1 MINLIYSPQWFYGK
15 DIFID
20 IISLIVLALISFF
33 AFKYYKF
40 NKEKKNHIYLC
51 ISFGLISLSFLFKI
65 MTNFSLYSIERHT
78 AIIGALAFTYNQ
90 IHYTNTSFLG
100 GTLIY
105 RLLTIVGL
113 FSLYLLYYPKQR
125 KSSILLLSY
134 FILVTV
140 YFTQF
145 AFYPFHITAFLLL
158 ILLAWHCYQNYRVTK
173 DRPALL
179 IFSSFSIIA
188 LSQILAVFLMMTKTF
203 YVVSEIVQLL
213 GYSLLLSAFLMV
225 LYYGTKKNKN

>member
-1 MINLIYSPQWFYGK
+1 MKLSKNRY
-15 DIFID
+15 ID
-20 IISLIVLALISFF
+20 AALKLVLVS
-33 AFKYYKF
+33 
-40 NKEKKNHIYLC
+40 
-51 ISFGLISLSFLFKI
+51 GI
-65 MTNFSLYSIERHT
+65 MH
-78 AIIGALAFTYNQ
+78 
-90 IHYTNTSFLG
+90 
-100 GTLIY
+100 
-105 RLLTIVGL
+105 
-113 FSLYLLYYPKQR
+113 
-125 KSSILLLSY
+125 
-134 FILVTV
+134 
-140 YFTQF
+140 
-145 AFYPFHITAFLLL
+145 AFLLL